1 MLRFGNRGFEK
12 RVTEVEWPFLMTE
25 YLPAVASY
33 IYSFL
38 DTFAWFFDRTMQLR
52 ANRISGD
59 VFEGNSV
66 GEQLTPLTGR
76 RRSVPA
82 LSPDIFLQKKI
93 YCIDDSGV
101 VPLVNGSYSL

>member
-38 DTFAWFFDRTMQLR
+38 DTFAWFFDRTSVSSARDNDAASGKQDLR
-52 ANRISGD
+52 
-59 VFEGNSV
+59 
-66 GEQLTPLTGR
+66 
-76 RRSVPA
+76 
-82 LSPDIFLQKKI
+82 
-93 YCIDDSGV
+93 
-101 VPLVNGSYSL
+101 

>member
-1 MLRFGNRGFEK
+1 MAFLDDRILTSRGFLYIFFSRCICVVFSIV
-12 RVTEVEWPFLMTE
+12 RV
-25 YLPAVASY
+25 YLAPV
-33 IYSFL
+33 
-38 DTFAWFFDRTMQLR
+38 TTMQLR

-101 VPLVNGSYSL
+101 VPLVSESYSL